1 VLNNTKVK
9 QLKPS
14 ESVYRMLDSDGLYVE
29 IKPNGRKF
37 WRHRFRKLDGGYT
50 MTSLGEF
57 PSVTIEAARKLRDA
71 STVAAQYHKN
81 SFEQVARDWIAYKNY
96 VSDKNRD
103 LVWRRIEAR
112 LLPNLGKKNIAE
124 IKPQDVLPMLKQ
136 IEKEGH
142 LELARR
148 VQNIAAQIFKYA
160 VQNLMCETNPA
171 AVLLGATKMPT
182 IKSMPAIINEPGFR
196 WLLNTIWSAEHLSPN
211 IHYAL
216 KIAPYVF
223 LRSESL
229 RLARIEDIDFNEKVW
244 LIPKDKMQ
252 RQHLI
257 PLPDPLVA
265 LLKEAVEYS
274 YDGLIFPGMR
284 KGRPLSEN
292 TLNQALRSL
301 GVDKDRHVFHG
312 FRSSFSTLSRERL
325 RIDSDLIELQLG
337 HIEKNKVRAAYD
349 RSLRIDE
356 RRELMQTWVEYIDG
370 LRNQT
375 P

>member
-1 VLNNTKVK
+1 MLNNTKVK

-160 VQNLMCETNPA
+160 VQNLMCKQTRRLFYSVQPKCRQLNPCQLLLMNQ
-171 AVLLGATKMPT
+171 VLDGCLTLSG
-182 IKSMPAIINEPGFR
+182 R
-196 WLLNTIWSAEHLSPN
+196 LNTCRPISITPSRLRLMFFFDRKV
-211 IHYAL
+211 YAL
-216 KIAPYVF
+216 RV
-223 LRSESL
+223 
-229 RLARIEDIDFNEKVW
+229 
-244 LIPKDKMQ
+244 
-252 RQHLI
+252 
-257 PLPDPLVA
+257 
-265 LLKEAVEYS
+265 
-274 YDGLIFPGMR
+274 
-284 KGRPLSEN
+284 
-292 TLNQALRSL
+292 
-301 GVDKDRHVFHG
+301 
-312 FRSSFSTLSRERL
+312 
-325 RIDSDLIELQLG
+325 
-337 HIEKNKVRAAYD
+337 
-349 RSLRIDE
+349 
-356 RRELMQTWVEYIDG
+356 
-370 LRNQT
+370 
-375 P
+375 